1 MAKKAFK
8 RPRMATPPR
17 GPEPGF
23 FRRDAASRAWFTN
36 AGGQPRQGGL
46 AATPWQEK
54 INHSL
59 WVWAASDTRA
69 IPSRPTC
76 KGIAS
81 RWLAPAL
88 ALDRVTFMVQRFCK
102 IT

>member
-8 RPRMATPPR
+8 RPRMATPPPC
-17 GPEPGF
+17 PEPGF
-23 FRRDAASRAWFTN
+23 FRRDAASRAWFMS

-59 WVWAASDTRA
+59 
-69 IPSRPTC
+69 
-76 KGIAS
+76 
-81 RWLAPAL
+81 
-88 ALDRVTFMVQRFCK
+88 
-102 IT
+102 